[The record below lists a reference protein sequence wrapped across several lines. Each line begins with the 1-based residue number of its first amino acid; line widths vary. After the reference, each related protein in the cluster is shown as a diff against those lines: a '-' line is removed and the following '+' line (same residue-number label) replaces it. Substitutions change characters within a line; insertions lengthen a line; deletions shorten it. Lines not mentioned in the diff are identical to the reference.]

1 MSDLFE
7 LEAIKQ
13 LKYKYFRC
21 LDTKC
26 WEEMAETLAEDAT
39 AAYDSGKYSYD
50 GKSAIMEFLR
60 GSLADPDVISLHM
73 GHHPEITLTSATTA
87 EGTWYLEDYLIFAK
101 ANARLR
107 GAGFYRDRYTKVDGH
122 WKIQHTG
129 YVRTFEE
136 VQNTAEATGWSLTH
150 YGDHLKK

>member
-1 MSDLFE
+1 MSE
-7 LEAIKQ
+7 LLEIEAIKQ

-26 WEEMAETLAEDAT
+26 WDELAETLADDAT
-39 AAYDSGKYSYD
+39 AAYDSGKYAYD
-50 GKSAIMEFLR
+50 GKGAIMEFLS
-60 GSLADPDVISLHM
+60 GSLGDRDIISLHM
-73 GHHPEITLTSATTA
+73 GHHPEIKLTGATDA

-101 ANARLR
+101 ADSRLR
-107 GAGFYRDRYTKVDGH
+107 GAGFYRDRYTKTDGQ

-136 VQNTAEATGWSLTH
+136 IQNTAEGTGWSLTH
-150 YGDHLKK
+150 YGDHLEK